1 MIKQYSKHGDP
12 DGVYEAKLQVQV
24 YELLH
29 SADFSH
35 ESIFNPLIYSAQD
48 PSCIWLCFNLPK
60 KTLADRLF
68 TIKQIYIRKQD
79 IFSVKHQMFYKLL
92 NEGKE
97 IIKTLVKSVARSL
110 KRLEQKKLVHSKICS
125 DNLYLIFNEDLT
137 ALEKVLLKD
146 FRQCYSSDT
155 EEKTFI

>member
-1 MIKQYSKHGDP
+1 
-12 DGVYEAKLQVQV
+12 
-24 YELLH
+24 
-29 SADFSH
+29 
-35 ESIFNPLIYSAQD
+35 
-48 PSCIWLCFNLPK
+48 
-60 KTLADRLF
+60 
-68 TIKQIYIRKQD
+68 
-79 IFSVKHQMFYKLL
+79 MFYKLL

-146 FRQCYSSDT
+146 FRQCYSSDP